1 MQGYLAQVF
10 KVTLNSKNE
19 KRSASLPC
27 TSVQGKLEFQYITL
41 FWHWYLLM
49 DFIDRN
55 IINNLQGG
63 FPVSE
68 RPYADA
74 AKQLGITENEL
85 IERITKLLELG
96 ILSRFG
102 PMYHAERL
110 GGGLTLAALSVP
122 EADFEQVA
130 SQVNAFPEVAHNYA
144 REHELNMW
152 FVLATELP
160 ERIDEVICEIEAKT
174 GLHVYN
180 MPKQREYYIGLKFK
194 V

>member
-1 MQGYLAQVF
+1 
-10 KVTLNSKNE
+10 
-19 KRSASLPC
+19 
-27 TSVQGKLEFQYITL
+27 
-41 FWHWYLLM
+41 M
-49 DFIDRN
+49 DAIDRN

-63 FPVSE
+63 FPISE

-85 IERITKLLELG
+85 IERLSKLLEQG
-96 ILSRFG
+96 MLSRFG

-122 EADFEQVA
+122 EADFERVA
-130 SQVNAFPEVAHNYA
+130 AQVNAFPEVAHNYA

-152 FVLATELP
+152 FVLATEQP
-160 ERIDEVICEIEAKT
+160 ERIDEVISEIEAKT

-180 MPKQREYYIGLKFK
+180 MPKQREYYIGLQFK